1 MRISLF
7 AVAIAALV
15 GAAGAAEAQPM
26 QGAMPPR
33 PFVPIYGEGAFERK
47 TVRGAPYAAS
57 TETELVQTLADGNRI
72 AGRWTGFVARDT
84 EGRVRREQPLAAI
97 GPLLAAPDAP
107 RLIVITD
114 PVLRVSWFLDPEA
127 RSARR
132 IEWLPQQEIS
142 DADMRAPLPPMPGPG
157 GFLGRQFRDLP
168 APSTESLGARD
179 VAGVKAEGT
188 RSTYTIPAGQIG
200 NERPVSIVSERWSS
214 PELDIVVETRHSDP
228 RLGETRYRVTS
239 LEKGEPEH
247 ALFETPADYAV
258 EQGPPPRRERAGRPG
273 GLAPNRP

>member
-1 MRISLF
+1 MRVSLF
-7 AVAIAALV
+7 AATIAALV
-15 GAAGAAEAQPM
+15 AAAAAAEAQPVP
-26 QGAMPPR
+26 GGMPPP
-33 PFVPIYGEGAFERK
+33 PFVLIHGEGAFERK
-47 TVRGAPYAAS
+47 TVRGAPFSAS
-57 TETELVQTLADGNRI
+57 TETELVQTLADGNRLS
-72 AGRWTGFVARDT
+72 ARWTGFVARDT

-132 IEWLPQQEIS
+132 IEWPPQDES
-142 DADMRAPLPPMPGPG
+142 GDADGKAPLPPVAGPG
-157 GFLGRQFRDLP
+157 GFLGRQIRDLP

-188 RSTYTIPAGQIG
+188 RSTYTIPAGRIG
-200 NERPVSIVSERWSS
+200 NERPLSIVSERWSA

-247 ALFETPADYAV
+247 ALFETPAGYAV
-258 EQGPPPRRERAGRPG
+258 EQGPPPKRERTGRPG
-273 GLAPNRP
+273 GLPPNRP